1 MGLRIRSNVASLAVQ
16 RNLRGA
22 DEAQQHEFAKL
33 SSGKRIIKS
42 ADDAAGLGIAKK
54 MEAEVRGLKMAQRN
68 ANNGIAM
75 IQVAEGGLQE
85 SSNILTRLRELS
97 IQSSS
102 DTVGQ
107 REKGY
112 LDLEFQQLTQELD
125 RISKSTTFSGQAMLT
140 GENEN
145 GVMEIQVG
153 ASAGDMNRISFDTS
167 STNATLEGLG
177 LEGTNI
183 LDKESSLEN
192 LAIVDEAIDRV
203 AGFRANFGAIQARLQ
218 TAVNNLDVQ
227 ALNQENARSVIED
240 VDIAE
245 STSRVASQGII
256 KQAGIQTL
264 SQANNIPR
272 SALQLIG

>member
-22 DEAQQHEFAKL
+22 DEIQQHEFAKL

-85 SSNILTRLRELS
+85 TTNILTRLRELS

-102 DTVGQ
+102 DTVGS

-112 LDLEFQQLTQELD
+112 LDLEFQQLTEELD
-125 RISKSTTFSGQAMLT
+125 RISKSTTFSGQEMLT
-140 GENEN
+140 GNNEN

-153 ASAGDMNRISFDTS
+153 ASAGEMNRISFDVS
-167 STNATLEGLG
+167 ATDARLEALG
-177 LEGTNI
+177 LEGTHI
-183 LDKESSLEN
+183 RDKETSLEN
-192 LAIVDEAIDRV
+192 LARVDEAIDRV

-218 TAVNNLDVQ
+218 TAVTNLDVQ